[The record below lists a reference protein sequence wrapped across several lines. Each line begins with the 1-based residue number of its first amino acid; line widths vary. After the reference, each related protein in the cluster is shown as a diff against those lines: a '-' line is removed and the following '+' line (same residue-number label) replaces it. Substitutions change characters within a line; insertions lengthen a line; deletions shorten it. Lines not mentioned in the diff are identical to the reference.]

1 MSGLAAESEDELT
14 TEVVS
19 LEEAVRSAVE
29 QGHVELTRLDDITD
43 DLVGAF
49 AQGQRVAPS
58 SSGLIIRLDD
68 FTRGFPGELR
78 RHLDRERESL
88 GSFNIAFFGRTG
100 VGKSTLLSAFGQLDG
115 EYVSP
120 GVSDW
125 TTEVHPIE
133 WRDCRLFDTP
143 GINGWGRTESRDDL
157 EAKAREAVEIADI
170 VLLCFDNQSQQ
181 EMEFEKIAAW
191 IRDHGKPVVAVL
203 NVRNPRWRHPAKV
216 PEARRRNLSESVRQ
230 HTDNIRTQLVQIGL
244 PDTPVV
250 AIHSRRAL
258 FARATTPFHGPAQK
272 DFQHERE
279 EFGKDYLDRWSNFGT
294 LERLIATSI
303 AEGGADLRLTALRED
318 IRSRCRRGVGELEDL
333 AVEIEQE
340 AESLE
345 REVESLF
352 AVLGYPEDAERA
364 VWLHDAALS
373 ADLVKVSE
381 QARGRPYT
389 SPVKGALDR
398 FVRYLAASH
407 LAGCRRQAKANA
419 DDLIRRAFDEHTAID
434 ESKFTKVVFDQ
445 GAISA
450 AAEAVW
456 ADRRAFLQRELEVA
470 VDHTSIDNGTA
481 VSHAAMILG
490 DEGGGVAGD
499 VVRGAGIAVGVGALA
514 VPALALFWNPVGWVL
529 GAAAAGVGIAGQ
541 LQQHLGKK
549 MGQQASK
556 RARKAKAQAIA
567 DCHRAVDQTFVD
579 YEDALVRESRKAAWT
594 LLAPAVGESLRVAI
608 ELRMARSRIAR
619 LIDSLQ
625 TYAGS
630 IKPAPAVTDVLLRAQ
645 RRMGE
650 SPAEVTQALLG
661 EDWLE
666 SGVDHQSTQ
675 IDHAVHE
682 AYSSRREEDRSR
694 LTRAIAAAWSA
705 PSTANIHSWRDDL
718 EDAARRDPALF
729 DIARTFW
736 RVDGARPA
744 LAVLGDYNSGKSSLI
759 RRIMV
764 DSGRQPHAAFD
775 IRALPATAAAN
786 RYQFPRFDLVDTPG
800 LQSGHDEHDTAA
812 LEAIAEAALVFV
824 VVHINLL
831 VGNNSILEELSRG
844 SEMIAAKGGRM
855 VFLVN
860 RCDEL
865 GVDPLTAPEAFLN
878 LQNRKREELHAAF
891 AARSIEV
898 EIDRIHCLSGDPFG
912 LVGGDATAEP
922 SDFDENRLWDGV
934 TALTSAISGLSDEQL
949 SAAASSAA
957 FDAAVTDLKRHQHT
971 LHQVQVDGTKDLR
984 RSEPVIATLRAAV
997 NDAVVLEGSLR
1008 EDARRVVDRHLVAT
1022 KSAVAE
1028 IDRKD
1033 GQKLENL
1040 VDSWWKAPQFEAD
1053 LERYLADAARK
1064 LDEWYSDYI
1073 AAVGREMRAAE
1084 FQVSPE
1090 FAAEFKA
1097 QGNAWYEELTEG
1109 AGSVAGAAAPLAK
1122 ALGNRNAVY
1131 AIGKQFGHKF
1141 KPWGAVKG
1149 GVKVAR
1155 AGFVLGVVAAAVD
1168 AAAMANDIHKA
1179 GEHKHQQESA
1189 LQVIDE
1195 AAAGIVEQIMD
1206 GEQREGPAG
1215 YLEQRTKELET
1226 LLDEHLDF
1234 ESSIRERMDSAK
1246 AQAEAVGALIA
1257 AADELIGTPE
1267 RNE

>member
-1 MSGLAAESEDELT
+1 MTGLPAESDDELT

-19 LEEAVRSAVE
+19 LKEAVRSAVE
-29 QGHVELTRLDDITD
+29 QGHAELTRLDDITD
-43 DLVGAF
+43 DLIGAF
-49 AQGQRVAPS
+49 VQGQRVAPS

-68 FTRGFPGELR
+68 FTRGFQGELR

-125 TTEVHPIE
+125 TTEVRPIE

-191 IRDHGKPVVAVL
+191 IRDHGRPVVAVL
-203 NVRNPRWRHPAKV
+203 NVRNSRWRHPAKV
-216 PEARRRNLSESVRQ
+216 PEAGRRNLSESVRQ
-230 HTDNIRTQLVQIGL
+230 HADNIRTQLVQIGL

-258 FARATTPFHGPAQK
+258 LARATTPFRGPASEA
-272 DFQHERE
+272 FHLERE
-279 EFGKDYLDRWSNFGT
+279 GFGTDYHDRWSNFGT
-294 LERLIATSI
+294 LERLIVTSI
-303 AEGGADLRLTALRED
+303 AEGSADLRLTALRED
-318 IRSRCRRGVGELEDL
+318 IRSRCRRGVSELEDL

-373 ADLVKVSE
+373 ADLVDMSE
-381 QARGRPYT
+381 RARGRPYT
-389 SPVKGALDR
+389 LPAKGALDR
-398 FVRYLAASH
+398 CIRHLAASH

-434 ESKFTKVVFDQ
+434 ESTFMKVVFDQ

-470 VDHTSIDNGTA
+470 VGHKSLDNGTA

-499 VVRGAGIAVGVGALA
+499 VVRGAGIAVALA
-514 VPALALFWNPVGWVL
+514 GPALALFWNPAGWVL
-529 GAAAAGVGIAGQ
+529 GVAAAGVGIAGQ
-541 LQQHLGKK
+541 LQQHFGKK
-549 MGQQASK
+549 MSRQKSE
-556 RARKAKAQAIA
+556 RAREAKAQAIA

-579 YEDALVRESRKAAWT
+579 YEDALVRESREAAWT
-594 LLAPAVGESLRVAI
+594 LLAPAVGDSLRAAI
-608 ELRMARSRIAR
+608 ELRMARSRIVR

-630 IKPAPAVTDVLLRAQ
+630 IKTAPAVTDVLLRAQ

-650 SPAEVTQALLG
+650 SPAEVTRALLG

-666 SGVDHQSTQ
+666 SGVDRQLAQ
-675 IDHAVHE
+675 IDHAVYE
-682 AYSSRREEDRSR
+682 AYSSRREEDLSR
-694 LTRAIAAAWSA
+694 LTRAMAAAWSA

-764 DSGRQPHAAFD
+764 EGGRQPHAAFD
-775 IRALPATAAAN
+775 IRALPATAAAI
-786 RYQFPRFDLVDTPG
+786 RYQLPRFDLVDTPG

-831 VGNNSILEELSRG
+831 LGNTSILEGLSRG
-844 SEMIAAKGGRM
+844 SEIIAAKGGRM

-878 LQNRKREELHAAF
+878 LQDRKREELYAAF
-891 AARSIEV
+891 AVRSIEV

-922 SDFDENRLWDGV
+922 GDFDENRLWDGV

-957 FDAAVTDLKRHQHT
+957 FDAAVTGLKRHQHT

-997 NDAVVLEGSLR
+997 NDAVVLDGSLR
-1008 EDARRVVDRHLVAT
+1008 EDARRMVDRHLIAT
-1022 KSAVAE
+1022 KSAVAKL
-1028 IDRKD
+1028 DRKD

-1040 VDSWWKAPQFEAD
+1040 VDSWWKASQFEAD

-1064 LDEWYSDYI
+1064 LDEWYSDHI
-1073 AAVGREMRAAE
+1073 SAIGREMRAAE
-1084 FQVSPE
+1084 FQVTPE

-1097 QGNAWYEELTEG
+1097 QGNAWYEDLTES
-1109 AGSVAGAAAPLAK
+1109 AGNVAGAAAPLAK

-1131 AIGKQFGHKF
+1131 AIGKQIGHKF

-1149 GVKVAR
+1149 GAKVAK
-1155 AGFVLGVVAAAVD
+1155 AGAILGVVAAAVD
-1168 AAAMANDIHKA
+1168 TVTMANDIQKA
-1179 GEHKHQQESA
+1179 GKYKNQQESA
-1189 LQVIDE
+1189 LKLIDE
-1195 AAAGIVEQIMD
+1195 AAAGIVEQIVH
-1206 GEQREGPAG
+1206 GEQGEGPVG
-1215 YLEQRTKELET
+1215 YLEQRTRELET

-1246 AQAEAVGALIA
+1246 ARAEAVETLIA
-1257 AADELIGTPE
+1257 TADELIGTPG

>member
-1 MSGLAAESEDELT
+1 MSGPAAERDDELT

-29 QGHVELTRLDDITD
+29 QGHAELTRLDDITD

-49 AQGQRVAPS
+49 AREQRVAPS
-58 SSGLIIRLDD
+58 SSGLITRLDD
-68 FTRGFPGELR
+68 FTRGFPGELL

-125 TTEVHPIE
+125 TTEVRPIE

-143 GINGWGRTESRDDL
+143 GINGWGRTKSRDDL
-157 EAKAREAVEIADI
+157 EAKAREAVEIADL
-170 VLLCFDNQSQQ
+170 VLLCFDSQSQQ

-203 NVRNPRWRHPAKV
+203 NVRNSRWRHPAKV
-216 PEARRRNLSESVRQ
+216 PKARRRNLSEAVRQ

-258 FARATTPFHGPAQK
+258 FARATTPFHGPAPENLH
-272 DFQHERE
+272 HERE

-318 IRSRCRRGVGELEDL
+318 IRSRSRRGVGELENL

-345 REVESLF
+345 REVESLL
-352 AVLGYPEDAERA
+352 AVLGYPEDVERA
-364 VWLHDAALS
+364 EWLHDAALS
-373 ADLVKVSE
+373 ADLIDVSE
-381 QARGRPYT
+381 QARSRPYT
-389 SPVKGALDR
+389 SPAKGTADR
-398 FVRYLAASH
+398 FVRHLAASH
-407 LAGCRRQAKANA
+407 LAGCRRQSKAKA
-419 DDLIRRAFDEHTAID
+419 DDLIRMAFDEHTAID
-434 ESKFTKVVFDQ
+434 ESMFTKAVFDQ
-445 GAISA
+445 DATSA

-456 ADRRAFLQRELEVA
+456 ADHLAFLQRELEVA
-470 VDHTSIDNGTA
+470 VGHKSFDNGMA
-481 VSHAAMILG
+481 VSHAAVILG

-499 VVRGAGIAVGVGALA
+499 VVRGAGITVGALV
-514 VPALALFWNPVGWVL
+514 VPALTLFWNPVGWVL
-529 GAAAAGVGIAGQ
+529 GATVAGVTIASQ

-549 MGQQASK
+549 MSRQASE
-556 RARKAKAQAIA
+556 RARKAKAEAIA
-567 DCHRAVDQTFVD
+567 ACHRAVDQTFVG
-579 YEDALVRESRKAAWT
+579 YEDALVRDSRKAAWT
-594 LLAPAVGESLRVAI
+594 LLAPAVGESLRAAI
-608 ELRMARSRIAR
+608 ELRMAHSRIGR

-625 TYAGS
+625 TNAGS

-650 SPAEVTQALLG
+650 SAAEVTRVLLG

-666 SGVDHQSTQ
+666 SGVDHHSAQ
-675 IDHAVHE
+675 IDRVVHE
-682 AYSSRREEDRSR
+682 VYSSRREEDRSR

-729 DIARTFW
+729 DIARAFW
-736 RVDGARPA
+736 RVDGAKPA
-744 LAVLGDYNSGKSSLI
+744 IAVLGDYNSGKSSLI

-764 DSGRQPHAAFD
+764 DSSLQSHAAFD
-775 IRALPATAAAN
+775 IRALPATIAAN
-786 RYQFPRFDLVDTPG
+786 CYPLPRFDLVDTPG
-800 LQSGHDEHDTAA
+800 LQSGHDEHDTVA

-831 VGNNSILEELSRG
+831 VGNTSILEGLSRG
-844 SEMIAAKGGRM
+844 SEMLASKGGRM
-855 VFLVN
+855 VFLIN

-865 GVDPLTAPEAFLN
+865 GVDPLTAPEVFLN
-878 LQNRKREELHAAF
+878 LQNRKREELRAAF

-922 SDFDENRLWDGV
+922 GDFDENRLWDGV
-934 TALTSAISGLSDEQL
+934 TALTSALSDLSDEQL

-957 FDAAVTDLKRHQHT
+957 FDATVTDLKRHQHT
-971 LHQVQVDGTKDLR
+971 LHQVQVDGTNDLR
-984 RSEPVIATLRAAV
+984 RSESVIATLRAAV

-1008 EDARRVVDRHLVAT
+1008 EDARRVVDRRLVAT
-1022 KSAVAE
+1022 KSAIAE
-1028 IDRKD
+1028 LDRKD
-1033 GQKLENL
+1033 HQKLENL

-1053 LERYLADAARK
+1053 LERYLADAARV
-1064 LDEWYSDYI
+1064 LDEWYSDHI
-1073 AAVGREMRAAE
+1073 AAIGREIRAAE
-1084 FQVSPE
+1084 FQVTPG

-1097 QGNAWYEELTEG
+1097 QEDAWYEDLTEG
-1109 AGSVAGAAAPLAK
+1109 VGSVAGAAAPLAK
-1122 ALGNRNAVY
+1122 ALGNRDAIY
-1131 AIGKQFGHKF
+1131 AIGKQLGHKF

-1149 GVKVAR
+1149 GAKVAK
-1155 AGFVLGVVAAAVD
+1155 AGFILAVVAAAVD
-1168 AAAMANDIHKA
+1168 AATMANDIHKA
-1179 GEHKHQQESA
+1179 GKHKHQQDSA

-1195 AAAGIVEQIMD
+1195 AAAGIVEHIMH
-1206 GEQREGPAG
+1206 GEQGEGPVG
-1215 YLEQRTKELET
+1215 YLEQRTKELEI
-1226 LLDEHLDF
+1226 LLDEHLGF

-1246 AQAEAVGALIA
+1246 AHAEVVGALIA

-1267 RNE
+1267 GNE

>member
-1 MSGLAAESEDELT
+1 M
-14 TEVVS
+14 VS

-29 QGHVELTRLDDITD
+29 QGHAELTRLDAITNG
-43 DLVGAF
+43 LVGAF
-49 AQGQRVAPS
+49 AQEQRVAPS
-58 SSGLIIRLDD
+58 SSGLIIRLGD
-68 FTRGFPGELR
+68 FTHGLPGELL

-125 TTEVHPIE
+125 TTEVRPIE
-133 WRDCRLFDTP
+133 WRECRLFDTP

-157 EAKAREAVEIADI
+157 EAKAREAVEVADL
-170 VLLCFDNQSQQ
+170 VLLCFDSQSQQ
-181 EMEFEKIAAW
+181 EMEFAKIAAW
-191 IRDHGKPVVAVL
+191 IRDHGKPAVAVL
-203 NVRNPRWRHPAKV
+203 NVRNSRWRHPAKV
-216 PEARRRNLSESVRQ
+216 PKARRRNLSEAVRQ

-258 FARATTPFHGPAQK
+258 FARATTPFHGPAPENLH
-272 DFQHERE
+272 HERE

-318 IRSRCRRGVGELEDL
+318 IRSRCRRGVGDLEDL

-345 REVESLF
+345 REVESLL
-352 AVLGYPEDAERA
+352 AVLGYPEDVERA

-373 ADLVKVSE
+373 ADLVDVSE

-389 SPVKGALDR
+389 SPPKGALDR
-398 FVRYLAASH
+398 FVRHLAASH
-407 LAGCRRQAKANA
+407 LAGCRRQAKDKV
-419 DDLIRRAFDEHTAID
+419 DDLIRMAFDEHTAID
-434 ESKFTKVVFDQ
+434 ESMFTAAVFDQ
-445 GAISA
+445 DATSA

-456 ADRRAFLQRELEVA
+456 ADRLAFLQRELDVA
-470 VDHTSIDNGTA
+470 VGHKSFDKGTSA
-481 VSHAAMILG
+481 SHAAVILG
-490 DEGGGVAGD
+490 DEGGGVVGD
-499 VVRGAGIAVGVGALA
+499 VVRGAGITVGALV
-514 VPALALFWNPVGWVL
+514 VPALTLFWNPVGWVL
-529 GAAAAGVGIAGQ
+529 GATVAGVTIASQ

-549 MGQQASK
+549 MSRQASE
-556 RARKAKAQAIA
+556 RARKAKAEAIA
-567 DCHRAVDQTFVD
+567 DCHRAVDQTFVG
-579 YEDALVRESRKAAWT
+579 YEDALVRDSRKAAWT
-594 LLAPAVGESLRVAI
+594 LLAPAVGESLRAAI
-608 ELRMARSRIAR
+608 ELRMAHSRIGR

-650 SPAEVTQALLG
+650 SPAEVTRVLLG

-666 SGVDHQSTQ
+666 SGIDHRSAQ
-675 IDHAVHE
+675 IDRADHE
-682 AYSSRREEDRSR
+682 VYSSRREEDSSR

-705 PSTANIHSWRDDL
+705 PSTADIHSWRDDL

-729 DIARTFW
+729 DIARAFW
-736 RVDGARPA
+736 RVDGERPA
-744 LAVLGDYNSGKSSLI
+744 IAVLGDYNSGKSSLI
-759 RRIMV
+759 HRIMV
-764 DSGRQPHAAFD
+764 DSSQKSHAAFD
-775 IRALPATAAAN
+775 IRALPATIAAN
-786 RYQFPRFDLVDTPG
+786 RYPLPRFDLVDTPG
-800 LQSGHDEHDTAA
+800 LQSGHEEHDTVA

-831 VGNNSILEELSRG
+831 VGNTSILENLSRG
-844 SEMIAAKGGRM
+844 SEMLASKGGRM
-855 VFLVN
+855 MFLVN

-878 LQNRKREELHAAF
+878 LQNRKREELRAAF
-891 AARSIEV
+891 ATRSIEV

-922 SDFDENRLWDGV
+922 GDFDENRLWDGV
-934 TALTSAISGLSDEQL
+934 TALTSALSGLSDEQL

-971 LHQVQVDGTKDLR
+971 LHQVQVDCMNALR

-1008 EDARRVVDRHLVAT
+1008 EDARRVVDRRLVAT
-1022 KSAVAE
+1022 KSAIAE
-1028 IDRKD
+1028 LDRKD
-1033 GQKLENL
+1033 HQKLENL

-1053 LERYLADAARK
+1053 LERYLADAARV
-1064 LDEWYSDYI
+1064 LDEWYSDHI
-1073 AAVGREMRAAE
+1073 AAIGREIRAAE
-1084 FQVSPE
+1084 FQVTPG

-1097 QGNAWYEELTEG
+1097 QEDAWYEDLTEG
-1109 AGSVAGAAAPLAK
+1109 VGNVAGAAAPLAK
-1122 ALGNRNAVY
+1122 ALGNRAAIY
-1131 AIGKQFGHKF
+1131 AIGKQLGHKF

-1149 GVKVAR
+1149 GAKVAK
-1155 AGFVLGVVAAAVD
+1155 AGFIFAVVATAVD
-1168 AAAMANDIHKA
+1168 AATMANDLHKA
-1179 GEHKHQQESA
+1179 GKHKHQQESA

-1195 AAAGIVEQIMD
+1195 AAAGIVEQIMH
-1206 GEQREGPAG
+1206 GEQGEGPVG
-1215 YLEQRTKELET
+1215 YLEQRTKELEI

-1246 AQAEAVGALIA
+1246 AHAEVVRTLIT

-1267 RNE
+1267 GNE

>member
-1 MSGLAAESEDELT
+1 MPAESDDELT
-14 TEVVS
+14 AEMVS

-29 QGHVELTRLDDITD
+29 QGRAELRRLDDITD
-43 DLVGAF
+43 DLVSAF
-49 AQGQRVAPS
+49 AQGPRVAPS
-58 SSGLIIRLDD
+58 SSGLIARLGA

-100 VGKSTLLSAFGQLDG
+100 VGKSTLLSAFAQLDG

-120 GVSDW
+120 GDSDW
-125 TTEVHPIE
+125 TTEVRPIE

-203 NVRNPRWRHPAKV
+203 NVRNSRWRHPAKV

-258 FARATTPFHGPAQK
+258 FARATTPFHGPEPTQK
-272 DFQHERE
+272 SFHQERE
-279 EFGKDYLDRWSNFGT
+279 EFGKDYLDRWSNFRT

-303 AEGGADLRLTALRED
+303 AEGGAELRLTALRED
-318 IRSRCRRGVGELEDL
+318 IRSRCRRGIGELEDL
-333 AVEIEQE
+333 AVETAQE

-352 AVLGYPEDAERA
+352 AVLGYPDDAERA
-364 VWLHDAALS
+364 AWLHDAALS
-373 ADLVKVSE
+373 ADLVDVSE
-381 QARGRPYT
+381 RARGRPYT
-389 SPVKGALDR
+389 SPVKGSLDR
-398 FVRYLAASH
+398 FVRHLAASH

-419 DDLIRRAFDEHTAID
+419 DDLIRRAFGEHAVID
-434 ESKFTKVVFDQ
+434 ESRFAEIVFDQ

-470 VDHTSIDNGTA
+470 VEHRSIDNRPT
-481 VSHAAMILG
+481 VLHAATILG
-490 DEGGGVAGD
+490 DEGGGVVGD
-499 VVRGAGIAVGVGALA
+499 VVRGTGIAVGVGALA
-514 VPALALFWNPVGWVL
+514 VPALALFWNPAGWVL
-529 GAAAAGVGIAGQ
+529 GATAAGVGIVGQ
-541 LQQHLGKK
+541 VQQHLGKK
-549 MGQQASK
+549 KSQQDSE
-556 RARKAKAQAIA
+556 RARKAKADAIA
-567 DCHRAVDQTFVD
+567 ECHRSVDQTFVD
-579 YEDALVRESRKAAWT
+579 YEETLVRDSRETAWT
-594 LLAPAVGESLRVAI
+594 LLAPVVGDSLRAAT
-608 ELRMARSRIAR
+608 ELRMVRSRIVR
-619 LIDSLQ
+619 LIDNLQ
-625 TYAGS
+625 TYADS

-645 RRMGE
+645 RRMGK
-650 SPAEVTQALLG
+650 SPAEVTRALLG
-661 EDWLE
+661 EDWLAA
-666 SGVDHQSTQ
+666 GIDHQPAQ
-675 IDHAVHE
+675 IDNAVHE
-682 AYSSRREEDRSR
+682 AYSSRREEDHTR

-705 PSTANIHSWRDDL
+705 PSMAAIHSWRDDL

-729 DIARTFW
+729 DIARAFW

-744 LAVLGDYNSGKSSLI
+744 FAVLGDYNSGKSSLI

-764 DSGRQPHAAFD
+764 DSGRKPHAAFD
-775 IRALPATAAAN
+775 IRALPATKTAN
-786 RYQFPRFDLVDTPG
+786 RYQFPGFDLVDTPG
-800 LQSGHDEHDTAA
+800 LQSGRNEHDNAA

-831 VGNNSILEELSRG
+831 VGNTSMLEELSSG
-844 SEMIAAKGGRM
+844 SEMVAAKGGRM

-878 LQNRKREELHAAF
+878 LQNRKREELRAAF

-898 EIDRIHCLSGDPFG
+898 GIDRIHCLSGDPFG
-912 LVGGDATAEP
+912 LVGGDAAAVQR
-922 SDFDENRLWDGV
+922 DFDEDRLWDGV
-934 TALTSAISGLSDEQL
+934 AALTSVLSGLSDVQL

-957 FDAAVTDLKRHQHT
+957 FDAAVTGLKRHQHT
-971 LHQVQVDGTKDLR
+971 LHQVLVDGAEDLR

-997 NDAVVLEGSLR
+997 TDAMVLEGLLR
-1008 EDARRVVDRHLVAT
+1008 EEARRMVDRHLVAA

-1028 IDRKD
+1028 LDQKN
-1033 GQKLENL
+1033 GQKLQSL
-1040 VDSWWKAPQFEAD
+1040 VESWWKAPQFEAD

-1064 LDEWYSDYI
+1064 LDEWHSDHVSAI
-1073 AAVGREMRAAE
+1073 GREMRAAE
-1084 FQVSPE
+1084 LQVTPE

-1097 QGNAWYEELTEG
+1097 RGNAWHEDLTEG
-1109 AGSVAGAAAPLAK
+1109 AGNVARAAARLTK
-1122 ALGNRNAVY
+1122 VLGNRDAVY

-1149 GVKVAR
+1149 GAKVAKV
-1155 AGFVLGVVAAAVD
+1155 GVVLGVVAAAAD
-1168 AAAMANDIHKA
+1168 AAAMVNDSRKA
-1179 GEHKHQQESA
+1179 GEHKRQQELA
-1189 LQVIDE
+1189 LQELDK
-1195 AAAGIVEQIMD
+1195 AAAGIVEQITH
-1206 GEQREGPAG
+1206 GEQGEGPVG
-1215 YLEQRTKELET
+1215 YLEQRTRELET
-1226 LLDEHLDF
+1226 LLDEHLDL
-1234 ESSIRERMDSAK
+1234 ESSIRERMDSAE
-1246 AQAEAVGALIA
+1246 AQLEVVGALIA
-1257 AADELIGTPE
+1257 AADESIGTPG